1 MRGWLCDGGAEGH
14 LPQKGRGFRWGK
26 ALCYDREDEGSAR
39 FGRLGFR
46 YDFGGSQLASDFH
59 HKKP

>member
-1 MRGWLCDGGAEGH
+1 MWGWLCDGGAEGH
-14 LPQKGRGFRWGK
+14 LPKKGRGFWWGK

-46 YDFGGSQLASDFH
+46 CGSQLASDFH
-59 HKKP
+59 HKNP